1 MPDDEGG
8 NVELPFSVIFTVIT
22 SPDVDGANMWGHM
35 RGVVDAGNLY
45 KRPLLAVEASHKDGQ
60 FSENNEEWA
69 TFNSVAS
76 ATAQCGVGQCRIS
89 HRWRIYTASTP
100 AARWKSNT
108 AGRPKTTSSPRI
120 ATPRERYTST
130 GKRRQQQIYQ
140 SAELPDLLGQ

>member
-8 NVELPFSVIFTVIT
+8 NVELSFSVIFTVVT

-76 ATAQCGVGQCRIS
+76 ATAQCGVGR
-89 HRWRIYTASTP
+89 
-100 AARWKSNT
+100 
-108 AGRPKTTSSPRI
+108 AGSVVAGAFVQRTYGRTD
-120 ATPRERYTST
+120 
-130 GKRRQQQIYQ
+130 GKRARL
-140 SAELPDLLGQ
+140 AD

>member
-8 NVELPFSVIFTVIT
+8 NVELSFSVIFTVVT

-76 ATAQCGVGQCRIS
+76 ATAQCGVGS
-89 HRWRIYTASTP
+89 
-100 AARWKSNT
+100 
-108 AGRPKTTSSPRI
+108 AGSVVAGAFVQRTCGRTD
-120 ATPRERYTST
+120 
-130 GKRRQQQIYQ
+130 GKRARL
-140 SAELPDLLGQ
+140 AD

>member
-8 NVELPFSVIFTVIT
+8 NVELPFSVIFTVVT

-60 FSENNEEWA
+60 FDENNEQWA

-76 ATAQCGVGQCRIS
+76 ATAQCGTGR
-89 HRWRIYTASTP
+89 
-100 AARWKSNT
+100 
-108 AGRPKTTSSPRI
+108 AGSVVAGAFVQRTCGR
-120 ATPRERYTST
+120 AD
-130 GKRRQQQIYQ
+130 GKRTRL
-140 SAELPDLLGQ
+140 AD

>member
-8 NVELPFSVIFTVIT
+8 NVEQSFSVIFTVVT

-60 FSENNEEWA
+60 FDENNEQWA

-76 ATAQCGVGQCRIS
+76 ATAQCGTGQVPDQS
-89 HRWRIYTASTP
+89 SLAHLYSEH
-100 AARWKSNT
+100 
-108 AGRPKTTSSPRI
+108 AG
-120 ATPRERYTST
+120 
-130 GKRRQQQIYQ
+130 G
-140 SAELPDLLGQ
+140 